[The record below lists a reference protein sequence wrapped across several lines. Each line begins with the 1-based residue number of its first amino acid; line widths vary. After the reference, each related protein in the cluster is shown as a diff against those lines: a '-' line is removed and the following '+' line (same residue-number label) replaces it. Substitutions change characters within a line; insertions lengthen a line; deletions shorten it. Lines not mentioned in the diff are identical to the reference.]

1 MTRTSDTVR
10 THLQRCRT
18 LGEGLLKL
26 CAHQSPY
33 TGRTHRLFPP
43 PQAAS
48 VRPRFE
54 PTATPPSRAT
64 SRGCYRYGNPPPE
77 THVIGTPRVRSQI
90 AVLGLYD
97 GNIGVASKK
106 TTFNNLISLR
116 CVSVP
121 GGRECRGLGLK
132 PKAEKAIYLSVPPLH
147 FDCLKS
153 RPTVSEAQFE
163 FLGEASS
170 CILFS

>member
-1 MTRTSDTVR
+1 MTRIRTSDTVR

-48 VRPRFE
+48 VRPSFG

-64 SRGCYRYGNPPPE
+64 SRGCYRYANPPP
-77 THVIGTPRVRSQI
+77 TYYRLDTIAITCVLITCAPLDGVVHVHALAWSTGKPSLVPRPICGRRKN
-90 AVLGLYD
+90 GLVSLFAQAR
-97 GNIGVASKK
+97 NIP
-106 TTFNNLISLR
+106 FIQR
-116 CVSVP
+116 
-121 GGRECRGLGLK
+121 
-132 PKAEKAIYLSVPPLH
+132 I
-147 FDCLKS
+147 F
-153 RPTVSEAQFE
+153 
-163 FLGEASS
+163 SS
-170 CILFS
+170 IIT